1 MKIYR
6 RQRRTRAFTLVELLV
21 VIAILGTLIALLL
34 PAVQSARESGRRA
47 SCANNLH
54 QIGLAA
60 HAYLGEQQSFPPAAD
75 SHAWP
80 AEPTTPWTF
89 FRWSA
94 LAKMT
99 PYLEDKSVYKMLDL
113 TVPLYDANFNVTS
126 QNAQAVATFIPT
138 FLCPSDRRMVVSR
151 QFAPTNYAVCA
162 GSGNDGG
169 SPITANGIFF
179 VNSHT
184 RPEQIVNGLSHTA
197 LAAESTLGNAS
208 GSGSMGDPNIDYK
221 FTLDPPLTDDICAGA
236 AEWNVSD
243 GRGFA
248 WASGEFRSALYNHY
262 YLPNQAVPDCIGS
275 SLLGRVEAQFTAYGW
290 RTARSRHPGG
300 VNLLMADGS
309 VTFIGDDV
317 NQSVWQAMSTRT
329 GVY

>member
-1 MKIYR
+1 LR
-6 RQRRTRAFTLVELLV
+6 RHPPTSRRRAFTLVELLV
-21 VIAILGTLIALLL
+21 VITIIGTLIALLL
-34 PAVQSARESGRRA
+34 PAIQAARESARRA
-47 SCANNLH
+47 SCANNLR

-60 HAYLGEQQSFPPAAD
+60 NAYLAEQQSFPPATE
-75 SHAWP
+75 SHAWAAAP
-80 AEPTTPWTF
+80 STPWSF

-94 LAKMT
+94 LAKLT

-113 TVPLYDANFNVTS
+113 SVPLYNANFNVTP

-138 FLCPSDRRMVVSR
+138 FLCPSDRPIVVSK

-184 RPEQIVNGLSHTA
+184 RPEQITNGLSHTA

-208 GSGSMGDPNIDYK
+208 GSGSAGDPNVDYK
-221 FTLDPPLTDDICAGA
+221 FTLITPLSDANCASSA
-236 AEWNVSD
+236 LWNVSD

-248 WASGEFRSALYNHY
+248 WASGEFRCALYDHY
-262 YLPNQAVPDCIGS
+262 YLPNQAIPDCLGASLIG
-275 SLLGRVEAQFTAYGW
+275 GIEAQYTAYGW
-290 RTARSRHPGG
+290 RTARSRHSGG
-300 VNLLMADGS
+300 VNLLLADGS
-309 VTFIGDDV
+309 TAFIGNEIDPA
-317 NQSVWQAMSTRT
+317 VWQGMSTRN
-329 GVY
+329 GGH